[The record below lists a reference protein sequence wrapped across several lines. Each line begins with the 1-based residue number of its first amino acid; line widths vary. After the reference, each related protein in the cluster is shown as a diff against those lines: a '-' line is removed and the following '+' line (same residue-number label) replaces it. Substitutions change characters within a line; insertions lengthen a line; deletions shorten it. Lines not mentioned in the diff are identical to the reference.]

1 MNDATKKVHELDAKL
16 EAHVARCEER
26 DKTIFND
33 LAEVK
38 AELKDLR
45 SFITKL
51 GILLI
56 SGIASTLATVLLGT

>member
-56 SGIASTLATVLLGT
+56 SGIASTLATILLGT